1 MILVNVHQLFIIINN
16 LSIPSI
22 NRILFNQKTSPRAKK
37 KKIVKSTSPWGPKI
51 VLIFTYIL
59 TNMQYV
65 SVEHWEL
72 YLNF

>member
-37 KKIVKSTSPWGPKI
+37 KIVKSTSPWGPKT
-51 VLIFTYIL
+51 VLIFTDIL

-65 SVEHWEL
+65 PVEHREL